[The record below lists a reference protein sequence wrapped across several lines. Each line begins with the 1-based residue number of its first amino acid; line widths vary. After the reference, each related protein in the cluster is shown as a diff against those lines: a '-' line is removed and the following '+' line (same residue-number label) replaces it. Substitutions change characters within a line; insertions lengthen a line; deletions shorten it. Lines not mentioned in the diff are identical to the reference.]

1 MARKVKERVD
11 ESFYLYRPTD
21 GAITS
26 KEGDITGRIANAL
39 SKNISYERESELFDG
54 EEIEKRD
61 KELRKLKSTDIELC
75 IDRKDKPVVLTSY
88 QSRII
93 HALSYFIS
101 LEIGKSE
108 DVKAK
113 ILRPNKGDVT
123 IKRVVNITAL
133 SSLIF
138 NSTRKRYK
146 DIIIKELYNLGRIR
160 QIQRFSLNEGGET
173 REIKITAPLILIGHT
188 MEDLSPEKEANLDA
202 MEIIFGSSF
211 FYALDKRFA
220 VITPQLFRVWEKG
233 GRGTE
238 LFSVLL
244 SKLFS
249 VYWSCLQAANLAEKR
264 VRSDSQGLTREQL
277 HDLIAEERRKAMTF
291 ELNVENIKRAVTT
304 DYDSKRSYKARFA
317 KDLENAIEGYKEL
330 NLVTDYKVV
339 KGVKGQD
346 KVVFI
351 LSEDYN
357 LLRKQNEPNLLPF
370 KDEKEAEEEAA
381 F

>member
-26 KEGDITGRIANAL
+26 REGDITGRIANAL

-146 DIIIKELYNLGRIR
+146 
-160 QIQRFSLNEGGET
+160 
-173 REIKITAPLILIGHT
+173 
-188 MEDLSPEKEANLDA
+188 
-202 MEIIFGSSF
+202 EII
-211 FYALDKRFA
+211 
-220 VITPQLFRVWEKG
+220 
-233 GRGTE
+233 
-238 LFSVLL
+238 
-244 SKLFS
+244 
-249 VYWSCLQAANLAEKR
+249 
-264 VRSDSQGLTREQL
+264 
-277 HDLIAEERRKAMTF
+277 
-291 ELNVENIKRAVTT
+291 
-304 DYDSKRSYKARFA
+304 
-317 KDLENAIEGYKEL
+317 
-330 NLVTDYKVV
+330 
-339 KGVKGQD
+339 
-346 KVVFI
+346 
-351 LSEDYN
+351 
-357 LLRKQNEPNLLPF
+357 
-370 KDEKEAEEEAA
+370 
-381 F
+381 